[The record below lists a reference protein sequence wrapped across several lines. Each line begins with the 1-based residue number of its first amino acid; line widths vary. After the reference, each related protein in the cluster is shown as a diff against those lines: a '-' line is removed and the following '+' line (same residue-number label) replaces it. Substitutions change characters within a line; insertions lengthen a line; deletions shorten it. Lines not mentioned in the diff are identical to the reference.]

1 MKANANKYHPLL
13 NSDESCTVKIEDFSI
28 KNSTEENLLGVTFD
42 SILSFENHV
51 ISLYKNVS

>member
-1 MKANANKYHPLL
+1 MKANANKYHLLL

-28 KNSTEENLLGVTFD
+28 KNSTEENLLGVKFD